1 MDANIMDD
9 WWWYHGHTLLSLLT
23 APTNPT
29 SPSSPQSLHR
39 IRCCFLKYQ
48 ETSEAASTHV
58 GGFCPLKTTTI
69 ASFRCTIF
77 IHVVETLL
85 NRFSAFNPFVLLNM
99 HISGILHWLWFDL
112 KFQTSLLLLSPL
124 FSQLEQ
130 FRQCGI
136 RDHYFL
142 NFLLVNLSDVPTKC
156 LVL

>member
-1 MDANIMDD
+1 MDD
-9 WWWYHGHTLLSLLT
+9 VVF
-23 APTNPT
+23 
-29 SPSSPQSLHR
+29 
-39 IRCCFLKYQ
+39 FLIVGVHWGYDAWLWTCE

-142 NFLLVNLSDVPTKC
+142 NFLLVNLSDVPTMC

>member
-1 MDANIMDD
+1 MVGVCLIV
-9 WWWYHGHTLLSLLT
+9 
-23 APTNPT
+23 
-29 SPSSPQSLHR
+29 SPSFFLFWRLLLIPLLHRRLRVFRR
-39 IRCCFLKYQ
+39 IRCCFLGYR

-58 GGFCPLKTTTI
+58 GGFCPSETTTT

-142 NFLLVNLSDVPTKC
+142 NFLLVNLSDVPTMC